1 MNRHQ
6 RDFVAVLRVQLRKIR
21 QLRHARRAPR
31 RPEVDDRHF
40 SLLRRQRKFAAV
52 FAVQRNREIRAL
64 HPDFV
69 ANRRVVFLFG
79 QQRLYQPFENLQRHR
94 PDLVVHDF
102 PVRIDDH
109 RHRQLRRAAQ
119 RLNHRARLVQRERH
133 VKILLREELVHIVRH
148 EVRVN
153 RHQRDFV
160 AVLRVQLRKIRQLR
174 HARRAP
180 RRPEVDD
187 RHFSLLRRQREFA
200 AFFPV
205 QRNREVRA
213 LHPDF
218 VANRRVVFRRCCGF
232 GRKRFR
238 RGGLTCRLG
247 CGIILVYL
255 PHHHA

>member
-6 RDFVAVLRVQLRKIR
+6 RDFVAVLRIQLRKIR
-21 QLRHARRAPR
+21 QLCHARRAPC

-40 SLLRRQRKFAAV
+40 SLLRRQRKFAA
-52 FAVQRNREIRAL
+52 FFPVQRNREVRAL
-64 HPDFV
+64 HPDFT
-69 ANRRVVFLFG
+69 AHGRVVFLFG
-79 QQRLYQPFENLQRHR
+79 QQRLYQPFENIQRHR

-102 PVRIDDH
+102 PVRINND

-133 VKILLREELVHIVRH
+133 VKTLLREEIIHIVRH

-160 AVLRVQLRKIRQLR
+160 AVLRIQFREIRQFR

-180 RRPEVDD
+180 CRPEVDN
-187 RHFSLLRRQREFA
+187 RHFPLLRRQRKFA

-213 LHPDF
+213 LHADF
-218 VANRRVVFRRCCGF
+218 VAHGRIVVRRFRGF

-238 RGGLTCRLG
+238 RGGLTCRLS
-247 CGIILVYL
+247 CGIVLVYL